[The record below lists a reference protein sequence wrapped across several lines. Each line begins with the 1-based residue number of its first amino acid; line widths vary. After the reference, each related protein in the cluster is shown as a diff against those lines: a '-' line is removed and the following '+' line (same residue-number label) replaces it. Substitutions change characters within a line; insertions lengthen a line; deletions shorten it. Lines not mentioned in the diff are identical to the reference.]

1 MLERQG
7 AGSPGVMEEK
17 LNSSQPHE
25 NAAGYAQEL
34 LEFLAANR
42 QSLSPLLILPHD
54 YPDPDALAAAFALHF
69 LAREC
74 YDIESRIAYSGV
86 IGRTENQAM
95 VTILRIPLH
104 RLNPADLKKYR
115 QVALVDTQP
124 AFENNPFPGNRRATM
139 VIDQHESTGQP
150 ATDLALVDT
159 GCGETCVILA
169 QALLLQNIEIPVRVA
184 TALAYG
190 ILSDTLNLYRAER
203 PDVAQTY
210 LSILHRADMRALA
223 RIQNPMRSKRFFVTL
238 GRCIREATVCGRLIV
253 VHLGRIENPDLVS
266 QMAEFLLTYQ
276 QSRWSLCT
284 GRYRDKL
291 HVSLRSTKQDGQA
304 GEVLQD
310 VFESREQAGGHGV
323 IAGGSLRVGA
333 NASGEVWRDQEQRL
347 QERLMKR
354 LRISTKARACKPF
367 VN

>member
-1 MLERQG
+1 MTHH
-7 AGSPGVMEEK
+7 
-17 LNSSQPHE
+17 SQLHE
-25 NAAGYAQEL
+25 NTAGYAQEL
-34 LEFLAANR
+34 LRFFAANR

-69 LAREC
+69 LARE
-74 YDIESRIAYSGV
+74 YSGIESRIAYRGV

-95 VTILRIPLH
+95 VNTLRIPVH
-104 RLNPADLKKYR
+104 RLKPADLKKYR

-124 AFENNPFPGNRRATM
+124 AFDNNPFPANRRATM
-139 VIDQHESTGQP
+139 VIDQHESTVPP
-150 ATDLALVDT
+150 AADLALVDT
-159 GCGETCVILA
+159 ACGATCVILA
-169 QALLLQNIEIPVRVA
+169 QALLLQNVEIPPRVA

-210 LSILHRADMRALA
+210 LGILRRADMRALA
-223 RIQNPMRSKRFFVTL
+223 RIQNPMRSKRFFVML
-238 GRCIREATVCGRLIV
+238 GRCIHEAMVCGHLIV
-253 VHLGRIENPDLVS
+253 VHMGRIENLDLVS

-284 GRYRDKL
+284 GRYKDTL

-304 GEVLQD
+304 SEVLRD
-310 VFESREQAGGHGV
+310 AFVNPEQAGGHGA
-323 IAGGSLRVGA
+323 IAGGSLRVRA
-333 NASGEVWRDQEQRL
+333 NASEEVWRDQEQGL
-347 QERLMKR
+347 QACLMKR
-354 LRISTKARACKPF
+354 LRISAKARTCKPF

>member
-1 MLERQG
+1 MN
-7 AGSPGVMEEK
+7 SPPEVTEEK
-17 LNSSQPHE
+17 LNNSKPHE

-74 YDIESRIAYSGV
+74 YGIESRIAYSGV

-95 VTILRIPLH
+95 VSILRIPVH
-104 RLNPADLKKYR
+104 RLKPGDLKKYR

-124 AFENNPFPGNRRATM
+124 AFRNNPFPGNRQAAM
-139 VIDQHESTGQP
+139 VIDQHESTVQP
-150 ATDLALVDT
+150 AADLALVDT
-159 GCGETCVILA
+159 GCGATCVILA
-169 QALLLQNIEIPVRVA
+169 QALLRQNVEIPARVA

-210 LSILHRADMRALA
+210 LTILHRADMRALA
-223 RIQNPMRSKRFFVTL
+223 RIQNPVRSKRFFVVL
-238 GRCIREATVCGRLIV
+238 GRCIREAIICGRLIV

-284 GRYRDKL
+284 GRYKDKL

-304 GEVLQD
+304 GEVLRD
-310 VFESREQAGGHGV
+310 AFLNPEQAGGHGA
-323 IAGGSLRVGA
+323 IAGGSCPVGA
-333 NASGEVWRDQEQRL
+333 DTPEEVWHDKEQAL

-354 LRISTKARACKPF
+354 LRISLKGGVCKPF
-367 VN
+367 VG